1 MNTALI
7 PWGSEDNFL
16 YKVCFFDDTTLYI
29 VIKRMQE
36 RNFQI
41 DIVHSQVQCLL
52 CILITIS
59 GAKLIRFDGNGVL
72 IEIMG
77 LNQNLRLN

>member
-1 MNTALI
+1 
-7 PWGSEDNFL
+7 
-16 YKVCFFDDTTLYI
+16 
-29 VIKRMQE
+29 MQE

-77 LNQNLRLN
+77 LNQTSD